1 MGIRYRFANNL
12 IVLVH
17 SQALINNLLA
27 ISTSQNQAKNTTRR
41 AGGAGGGREMRF
53 AAGRWPCASLLAKQ
67 QTVCQ
72 KWLIQ
77 WFMCST
83 QSLVILSVAIVHNL
97 CIVGRTDVLVAGQRS
112 FNLRYVHVS
121 S

>member
-1 MGIRYRFANNL
+1 MGISYRFSNNL

-27 ISTSQNQAKNTTRR
+27 RSTSQNQAKNTTRR
-41 AGGAGGGREMRF
+41 AGGAGGEN
-53 AAGRWPCASLLAKQ
+53 AAGRWPCASLLVAKQ

-77 WFMCST
+77 WFNVLHT
-83 QSLVILSVAIVHNL
+83 ILSVAIVHNL
-97 CIVGRTDVLVAGQRS
+97 CIVGRTDVSVAGQRS

>member
-1 MGIRYRFANNL
+1 MGISYRFANNL

-27 ISTSQNQAKNTTRR
+27 RSTSQNQAKNTTRR

-53 AAGRWPCASLLAKQ
+53 AAGRWPCASLLAKL

-77 WFMCST
+77 WFNVLHT
-83 QSLVILSVAIVHNL
+83 ILSNP
-97 CIVGRTDVLVAGQRS
+97 
-112 FNLRYVHVS
+112 
-121 S
+121 